1 MCKPVAR
8 SSAGVSSAAL
18 PAGASAA
25 SPDMAKRKGKKDR
38 PPGTPQ
44 WVCAC
49 WHAFIAASTLG
60 VVVGGPAYWPSLPLL
75 VWSFLYGDM
84 YSAVLHC
91 SLDQKECLSIP
102 GIGGVAKGFQDHHD
116 FPIAS
121 TQDKGLW
128 VLCCDT
134 VRIQWVTAGAA
145 LLFGRWN
152 YRLCLLVLLKLLCCA
167 YGTQVG
173 HYYAHATPERVP
185 AVVRTLQ
192 RWHVLLPPAHHWQHH
207 KDPYESNFGI
217 VSGLSAKLFGFNFF
231 LRDCYRFGWVISLWA
246 FLTFFDVALME
257 RLNFR

>member
-1 MCKPVAR
+1 M
-8 SSAGVSSAAL
+8 
-18 PAGASAA
+18 
-25 SPDMAKRKGKKDR
+25 
-38 PPGTPQ
+38 
-44 WVCAC
+44 
-49 WHAFIAASTLG
+49 
-60 VVVGGPAYWPSLPLL
+60 
-75 VWSFLYGDM
+75 
-84 YSAVLHC
+84 
-91 SLDQKECLSIP
+91 
-102 GIGGVAKGFQDHHD
+102 
-116 FPIAS
+116 
-121 TQDKGLW
+121 
-128 VLCCDT
+128 
-134 VRIQWVTAGAA
+134 
-145 LLFGRWN
+145 
-152 YRLCLLVLLKLLCCA
+152 LLKLLCCA

>member
-49 WHAFIAASTLG
+49 WHAFIALSTLG
-60 VVVGGPAYWPSLPLL
+60 VAAGGPRYWPSLGLL
-75 VWSFLYGDM
+75 AWSALYGDI

-128 VLCCDT
+128 VLMCDT

-173 HYYAHATPERVP
+173 HYYAHCAHAAPQ
-185 AVVRTLQ
+185 VVKFLQ
-192 RWHVLLPPAHHWQHH
+192 RLHILLPPAQHWMHH
-207 KDPYESNFGI
+207 KAPYETNFGI
-217 VSGLSAKLFGFNFF
+217 VNGLTNHHINPVHLRSFSFAACFGLWCLMSMF
-231 LRDCYRFGWVISLWA
+231 DIAIWERFV
-246 FLTFFDVALME
+246 TV
-257 RLNFR
+257 